1 VPAGGDSA
9 ILKGLSPWRLVE
21 MARSEM
27 STAKK
32 GVTVKRLRDLA
43 ACGDTTARGAIAKAV
58 EVKALTEHGPGN
70 GRWYRPAA

>member
-1 VPAGGDSA
+1 
-9 ILKGLSPWRLVE
+9 
-21 MARSEM
+21 M